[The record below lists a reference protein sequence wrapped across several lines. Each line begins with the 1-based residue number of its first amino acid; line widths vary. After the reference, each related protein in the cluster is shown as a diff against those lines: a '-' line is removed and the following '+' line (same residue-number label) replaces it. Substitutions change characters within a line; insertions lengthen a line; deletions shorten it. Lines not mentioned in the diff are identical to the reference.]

1 MIDAMKMGLEA
12 LENAETTNDSKA
24 RWDFHMAAKIAL
36 RQAIEQAEKQEPVA
50 AEQNRCINII
60 ENYQI
65 PVGNSSAGEI
75 ACEMTYA
82 ALRDIRDQIRGRTE
96 ATLQEIS
103 DIGQEIEQAPE
114 SWMGVSDNPYCDD
127 VDCNDPDS
135 RAMRW
140 HNKLLEIR
148 KPKNELD
155 AIDRA
160 YFAGKEAGIAEC
172 EAIAKLQEK
181 NT

>member
-1 MIDAMKMGLEA
+1 MNERIKQLA
-12 LENAETTNDSKA
+12 
-24 RWDFHMAAKIAL
+24 
-36 RQAIEQAEKQEPVA
+36 EQAFMVCLKGLDEKNQQQLERF
-50 AEQNRCINII
+50 AELVHQDERSRCINII

-65 PVGNSSAGEI
+65 PVGNSAAGEI
-75 ACEMTYA
+75 ACEMTYS
-82 ALRDIRDQIRGRTE
+82 ALKDIRDQIRGRTE
-96 ATLQEIS
+96 STLQEIS
-103 DIGQEIEQAPE
+103 DIGQEIEQEPK

-127 VDCNDPDS
+127 VDCNDPNG

-140 HNKLLEIR
+140 HNKLLELR

-172 EAIAKLQEK
+172 EAIAKLREK

>member
-1 MIDAMKMGLEA
+1 MNERTKKL
-12 LENAETTNDSKA
+12 
-24 RWDFHMAAKIAL
+24 
-36 RQAIEQAEKQEPVA
+36 
-50 AEQNRCINII
+50 AEQCYDIYSEHNIDLERFAKLVRQNERSRCVKII

-65 PVGNSSAGEI
+65 PVGGSAAGEI

-82 ALRDIRDQIRGRTE
+82 ALKEIRDQIRGRTE
-96 ATLQEIS
+96 STLQEMS
-103 DIGQEIEQAPE
+103 DIGQEIEQEPVA
-114 SWMGVSDNPYCDD
+114 WMGVSDNPYCNDS
-127 VDCNDPDS
+127 DCNDPNS

-140 HNKLLEIR
+140 HNNLLELR

-172 EAIAKLQEK
+172 EAIAKLREK